1 MSRSIAVPAKVTA
14 VNRNAYLEDE
24 DENERL
30 AGTYAPPG
38 SSDRKYSYE

>member
-1 MSRSIAVPAKVTA
+1 VSRSIAVPAKVTA

-24 DENERL
+24 DDDERL
-30 AGTYAPPG
+30 GRTYAPPE